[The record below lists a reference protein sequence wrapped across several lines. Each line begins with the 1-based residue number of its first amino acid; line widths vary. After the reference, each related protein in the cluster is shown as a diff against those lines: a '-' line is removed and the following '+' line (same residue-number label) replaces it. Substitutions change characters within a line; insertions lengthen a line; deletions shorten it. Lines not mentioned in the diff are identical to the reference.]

1 MKGQRADVVLHD
13 GSPNMGKSW
22 IQDAYTQSELCIAAL
37 KFAVTFLRKGGWFV
51 SKVFRSQDYY
61 AVLYVFEKFF
71 KTVTATKP
79 PASRN
84 SSAEVYLV
92 CKDFLAP
99 PKYDPNLLD
108 PKFVFVKEE
117 ETVVPKLFSNK
128 RPKPQ
133 GYDTSKA
140 LVYNIGDAKD
150 FIKTD
155 DPKGWLAS
163 HTSITFDEALPITES
178 IKNFGEDLKLLSAP
192 ELKLLL
198 KWRQFIVK
206 KMKEDKEKEEEVK
219 EEEVEE
225 HIMTEQEELEA
236 ELKAEED
243 EIEEGGMNIGLSTG
257 YDESDQLFSIN
268 DIIDDATLQAYLEAD
283 PIQLEK
289 EQKEKE
295 EQEALLEQQEK
306 QMELEGMTY
315 DERLEQQFQQ
325 DYEQFLEKRNKK
337 KILAQVGEMKKAVY
351 VKESLNDEDELRQSK
366 QKPTKEK
373 LMEVPEVVQQKGM
386 FVTSMDSGKESLWWS
401 GSGMKEIETQMGIL
415 QQVLSDKD
423 TLPKEKEIKKEVI
436 DTDYSEEEEEVNE
449 NYNDDDGNDVV
460 DSADEENDDD
470 ESESDEE
477 SEEPN
482 EEEWGPHLGKEQLS
496 KRLIIAKRIVKI
508 PKKKKKLIEQSIN
521 RYNTPSDENTP
532 IWLKLEEEQHSR
544 INLPETKEEIRE
556 MRMRFREINNR
567 PIKKA
572 LEAEARKKRKL
583 SLRLKSLEEKAT
595 KIDGEGEMNSREQL
609 RSLQRKALKL
619 TKKFSTKRGVSF
631 VKAGSGQKIGGSAG
645 RTKFVDPRMKKEL
658 RAKRRIEKNKT
669 KGKEVRND

>member
-1 MKGQRADVVLHD
+1 
-13 GSPNMGKSW
+13 
-22 IQDAYTQSELCIAAL
+22 
-37 KFAVTFLRKGGWFV
+37 
-51 SKVFRSQDYY
+51 
-61 AVLYVFEKFF
+61 
-71 KTVTATKP
+71 
-79 PASRN
+79 
-84 SSAEVYLV
+84 
-92 CKDFLAP
+92 
-99 PKYDPNLLD
+99 
-108 PKFVFVKEE
+108 
-117 ETVVPKLFSNK
+117 
-128 RPKPQ
+128 
-133 GYDTSKA
+133 
-140 LVYNIGDAKD
+140 
-150 FIKTD
+150 
-155 DPKGWLAS
+155 
-163 HTSITFDEALPITES
+163 
-178 IKNFGEDLKLLSAP
+178 
-192 ELKLLL
+192 
-198 KWRQFIVK
+198 
-206 KMKEDKEKEEEVK
+206 
-219 EEEVEE
+219 
-225 HIMTEQEELEA
+225 
-236 ELKAEED
+236 
-243 EIEEGGMNIGLSTG
+243 
-257 YDESDQLFSIN
+257 
-268 DIIDDATLQAYLEAD
+268 
-283 PIQLEK
+283 
-289 EQKEKE
+289 
-295 EQEALLEQQEK
+295 
-306 QMELEGMTY
+306 MTY

-373 LMEVPEVVQQKGM
+373 LMEVPEVVQQKEC
-386 FVTSMDSGKESLWWS
+386 F
-401 GSGMKEIETQMGIL
+401 GMKEIETQMGIL

-496 KRLIIAKRIVKI
+496 KRLIIAKRIVKD
-508 PKKKKKLIEQSIN
+508 PKEKKKLIEQSIN

-595 KIDGEGEMNSREQL
+595 KIDGE
-609 RSLQRKALKL
+609 ALKL

-669 KGKEVRND
+669 KGKRGKK